1 MRRVAILAPMHP
13 ELRPLRRPLSL
24 HGPGRGGAIMTG
36 SLGGLDVVAAVTG
49 IGTHA
54 AARATERVLE
64 RGEVD
69 RLVVVGIA
77 GAIAAGVGVGD
88 LVVPE
93 RVLDLATGREHRPT
107 PLGAVPARGT
117 LATSDALVVEIDAL
131 ARLERQGVVA
141 IDMETAA
148 IAAVCERRGVAWSV
162 FRAISDRA
170 GAGPLDAEILRL
182 AGPEGRPA
190 ALALARFLLS
200 RPWRVPQLVRLGR
213 DTRRATQA
221 AANAALAALASVQ
234 VDGRASGRASPPIGR

>member
-13 ELRPLRRPLSL
+13 ELRPLRRPLAL
-24 HGPGRGGAIMTG
+24 RRLGGGDGALFTG
-36 SLGGLDVVAAVTG
+36 ALGGLDVVAAITG
-49 IGTHA
+49 IGTRA
-54 AARATERVLE
+54 AARTTERLLE
-64 RGEVD
+64 RDAVD
-69 RLVVVGIA
+69 RVIVVGIA
-77 GAIAAGVGVGD
+77 GAIAAGLGVGE

-117 LATSDALVVEIDAL
+117 LATSDALVALPDAL
-131 ARLERQGVVA
+131 ARLGREGVVA
-141 IDMETAA
+141 IDMETSA

-190 ALALARFLLS
+190 PLALARFLLT

-213 DTRRATQA
+213 DSRRATRVA
-221 AANAALAALASVQ
+221 ADAVLAALAAAP
-234 VDGRASGRASPPIGR
+234 R